1 MTEQKY
7 YDHLK
12 PKLPKQSFSDMVDQQ
27 LAIVQQQQ
35 QMRAAQDMQIMKAR
49 QKAMES
55 QQKQLLGY
63 DVSDMSELDKQ
74 TFGAKRDWLKG
85 RIDSYYYGPQN
96 YGQFVEDVNSLK
108 TLHAEL
114 KNHADNVSTSMKN
127 LEGWVTGTKD
137 WTNNELELKDDM
149 NTLNAKRQ
157 MWEMSGIDPTA
168 VTVDEN
174 GDTYG
179 FYTDI
184 NGVRLKDESG
194 QDLYG
199 LAVQAPSRGS
209 QEYFSPTTAPYGNL
223 LPGKFSKDFSAAAT
237 RLRKNPNMSY
247 EEKVAQLQ
255 GWVTATAM
263 QNQAVQATAMSVFNE
278 NYGSAAQAAIEA
290 DAATNPAAPIQV
302 REYVDETMKFLLGN
316 LEEVDNSDG
325 SSNSASDAFPGS
337 VRFDMESF
345 APSIPMVQAAAG
357 PMPQPGMGEGIT
369 ALTVPRTSAGR
380 STITV
385 ESSWN
390 SDFFQGPRRE
400 MVGDSYKVAAVAMDA
415 NKNLFVM
422 AETII
427 EEDKSNFTPEQLE
440 RLSRNPSI
448 VITEKKVR
456 RRREIPI
463 IVEPTTININNKSMV
478 NEEYLTILASIGR
491 VSGVKDDRRA
501 QIKKGL
507 DVLDKWNDE
516 SAQTNAA
523 LFPTP

>member
-27 LAIVQQQQ
+27 LEIVQQQQ
-35 QMRAAQDMQIMKAR
+35 QMRAAQDMQAMKAR

-63 DVSDMSELDKQ
+63 DVADMSELDKQ

-194 QDLYG
+194 KDLYG

-237 RLRKNPNMSY
+237 RLRKNPNLTP
-247 EEKVAQLQ
+247 EQRLATLQ
-255 GWVTATAM
+255 EWVTATAM
-263 QNQAVQATAMSVFNE
+263 KNQAVQATAMSQFNE
-278 NYGSAAQAAIEA
+278 LYGPAAQAAIES
-290 DAATNPAAPIQV
+290 DAATNPSVPIQI
-302 REYVDETMKFLLGN
+302 REYVDDTMQFLVGN

-325 SSNSASDAFPGS
+325 TSNSANDAFPGS
-337 VRFDMESF
+337 VRFNMEDF
-345 APSIPMVQAAAG
+345 APSIPMVYAGAG
-357 PMPQPGMGEGIT
+357 PMTQPGMGEGIT
-369 ALTVPRTSAGR
+369 AMTVPRTSAGR

-390 SDFFQGPRRE
+390 SDFFEGPRRE

-422 AETII
+422 AETIV
-427 EEDKSNFTPEQLE
+427 EEDKSTFTPEQLE

-478 NEEYLTILASIGR
+478 NEEYMTILASIGR

-507 DVLDKWNDE
+507 DVLDKWNNE
-516 SAQTNAA
+516 AAQINAS
-523 LFPTP
+523 LFSNP

>member
-1 MTEQKY
+1 
-7 YDHLK
+7 
-12 PKLPKQSFSDMVDQQ
+12 
-27 LAIVQQQQ
+27 
-35 QMRAAQDMQIMKAR
+35 
-49 QKAMES
+49 
-55 QQKQLLGY
+55 
-63 DVSDMSELDKQ
+63 
-74 TFGAKRDWLKG
+74 
-85 RIDSYYYGPQN
+85 
-96 YGQFVEDVNSLK
+96 
-108 TLHAEL
+108 
-114 KNHADNVSTSMKN
+114 
-127 LEGWVTGTKD
+127 
-137 WTNNELELKDDM
+137 
-149 NTLNAKRQ
+149 
-157 MWEMSGIDPTA
+157 
-168 VTVDEN
+168 
-174 GDTYG
+174 
-179 FYTDI
+179 
-184 NGVRLKDESG
+184 
-194 QDLYG
+194 
-199 LAVQAPSRGS
+199 
-209 QEYFSPTTAPYGNL
+209 
-223 LPGKFSKDFSAAAT
+223 
-237 RLRKNPNMSY
+237 
-247 EEKVAQLQ
+247 
-255 GWVTATAM
+255 
-263 QNQAVQATAMSVFNE
+263 
-278 NYGSAAQAAIEA
+278 
-290 DAATNPAAPIQV
+290 
-302 REYVDETMKFLLGN
+302 
-316 LEEVDNSDG
+316 
-325 SSNSASDAFPGS
+325 
-337 VRFDMESF
+337 
-345 APSIPMVQAAAG
+345 
-357 PMPQPGMGEGIT
+357 MPQPGMGEGIT

>member
-12 PKLPKQSFSDMVDQQ
+12 PKLPKQSFDMVDQQ

-35 QMRAAQDMQIMKAR
+35 QMRASQDMQIMKAR

-199 LAVQAPSRGS
+199 LVVQAPSRGS
-209 QEYFSPTTAPYGNL
+209 QSTSLQPR
-223 LPGKFSKDFSAAAT
+223 
-237 RLRKNPNMSY
+237 RLM
-247 EEKVAQLQ
+247 
-255 GWVTATAM
+255 
-263 QNQAVQATAMSVFNE
+263 
-278 NYGSAAQAAIEA
+278 AIYCL
-290 DAATNPAAPIQV
+290 V
-302 REYVDETMKFLLGN
+302 SFL
-316 LEEVDNSDG
+316 
-325 SSNSASDAFPGS
+325 
-337 VRFDMESF
+337 
-345 APSIPMVQAAAG
+345 
-357 PMPQPGMGEGIT
+357 
-369 ALTVPRTSAGR
+369 RTSPLQPQGSGR
-380 STITV
+380 
-385 ESSWN
+385 
-390 SDFFQGPRRE
+390 
-400 MVGDSYKVAAVAMDA
+400 
-415 NKNLFVM
+415 
-422 AETII
+422 
-427 EEDKSNFTPEQLE
+427 
-440 RLSRNPSI
+440 
-448 VITEKKVR
+448 
-456 RRREIPI
+456 IP
-463 IVEPTTININNKSMV
+463 T
-478 NEEYLTILASIGR
+478 
-491 VSGVKDDRRA
+491 
-501 QIKKGL
+501 
-507 DVLDKWNDE
+507 
-516 SAQTNAA
+516 
-523 LFPTP
+523 